1 MLNGSEADAPGR
13 ACRASCITVITTSD
27 VPLSHPKLSE
37 QRADL
42 TDVNVGMCTQRP
54 KAAAY
59 CTNQWLEESTPQTC
73 LNLARSGL
81 LTEEVPRQSLGQE
94 LNPHGPHN
102 RSIAQV
108 AVQAGSQAC
117 SSDSRLAL
125 NFSFLEAEKAKH
137 TPCKLSSQI
146 AL

>member
-13 ACRASCITVITTSD
+13 TCRASCITVITTSD
-27 VPLSHPKLSE
+27 VPLSNPKLSE

-42 TDVNVGMCTQRP
+42 TDVNVGVCTQRP

-94 LNPHGPHN
+94 LNP
-102 RSIAQV
+102 
-108 AVQAGSQAC
+108 VQAGSQAC